1 MKKLILGLFMFLT
14 LVSILLAT
22 QICPQPTIHNTYSE
36 IYEVINI
43 YSPCCEDIVFKLH
56 DDNYINYIN
65 RGLEKG
71 VNVSEWNGHYKNKAL
86 TFTFVKHKSLFGPKH
101 RTIAKIELE
110 NKTIYNAFI

>member
-1 MKKLILGLFMFLT
+1 MLVPFMFLM
-14 LVSILLAT
+14 LVFFLLVT

-71 VNVSEWNGHYKNKAL
+71 IDLSEWNDQLKNKAL
-86 TFTFVKHKSLFGPKH
+86 TFTLVKHKSLFGPKH
-101 RTIAKIELE
+101 RTIAI
-110 NKTIYNAFI
+110 I